1 MSWQLLLC
9 SALLVFGL
17 RGSLQLTV
25 WSLAVKQSLIFVVL
39 LLLGLASGQAFS
51 ASFMLAFLG
60 IVFVQYGYFVGIIIQ
75 MLR

>member
-1 MSWQLLLC
+1 
-9 SALLVFGL
+9 
-17 RGSLQLTV
+17 V
-25 WSLAVKQSLIFVVL
+25 WSLAVKQSLILTVL

-60 IVFVQYGYFVGIIIQ
+60 IVFVQYGYFLGIIIQ